1 MATNLQSNPLYYS
14 FSLPSSN
21 ALSSPASRTVV
32 LQKKSNQNS
41 FGVYVGQDV
50 PTGLYVVTV
59 ETGSPAHHAQ
69 IQPGDRVLA
78 VNGQLISQM
87 TGNPK
92 NTLMDLALHSRT
104 LTLTIESTDIFQKLN
119 LPRPSSSGQTETTT
133 MFSSQPPIIP
143 ARQPISSTRQQQ
155 GFRTKSLEVNSDLEG
170 YFSSFRSSSN
180 SFCFQLHQISFR

>member
-21 ALSSPASRTVV
+21 AFSSPASRTVV

-119 LPRPSSSGQTETTT
+119 LPRPSSSGQSETTT
-133 MFSSQPPIIP
+133 VFSSQPPIIP
-143 ARQPISSTRQQQ
+143 ARLPISSTRH
-155 GFRTKSLEVNSDLEG
+155 GLRTKSLEVNSDLEG
-170 YFSSFRSSSN
+170 YFNSFCSSSN
-180 SFCFQLHQISFR
+180 SFSFQLYQISFR